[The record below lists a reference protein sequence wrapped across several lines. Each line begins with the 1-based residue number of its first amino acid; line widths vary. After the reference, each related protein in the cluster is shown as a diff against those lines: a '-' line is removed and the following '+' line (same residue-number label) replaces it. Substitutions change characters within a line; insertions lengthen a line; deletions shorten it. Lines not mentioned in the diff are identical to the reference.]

1 MKVTVRITKSFAAA
15 AKPLLK
21 KYHSVSKDLLALEN
35 ELILNPRLGTPL
47 GHDAYK
53 IRLKISNTGKGKSGG
68 GRVITFVETNLI
80 GITKKISNEELTVN
94 LLTIY
99 DKSEVDN
106 ISNKELKQ
114 LIKYINPDK

>member
-1 MKVTVRITKSFAAA
+1 VKVTVSITKSFASA

-21 KYHSVSKDLLALEN
+21 KYHSLSKDLLTLEN
-35 ELILNPRLGTPL
+35 ELVLTPRLGTPL

-53 IRLKISNTGKGKSGG
+53 IRLKISSKGKGKSGG

-80 GITKKISNEELTVN
+80 GVTEKISDEEVVVN

-99 DKSEVDN
+99 DKGEVDN
-106 ISNKELKQ
+106 ISDKELKE
-114 LIKYINPDK
+114 LIKNIRAK